1 MLSHDQSLP
10 RSLDPKRKVLQ
21 PLSTA
26 AVITCRFVVHTQTVF
41 FDSDGEAEEAH
52 ILIEWEQ
59 AEANAASKNPH
70 YRVNIAKKKKKKLH
84 SRLGIFTDCLSNK
97 SQEINHEFLGF
108 GFWARVR
115 YRHHTPL
122 ATKAGKFRPD

>member
-70 YRVNIAKKKKKKLH
+70 YRVNIAKKKKKN
-84 SRLGIFTDCLSNK
+84 FTAGWGYSLIVCRINLKK
-97 SQEINHEFLGF
+97 SIMNSWVLGF
-108 GFWARVR
+108 GLGLG
-115 YRHHTPL
+115 TDTTLP
-122 ATKAGKFRPD
+122 